1 MFFYVSENSNGFFW
15 ILFAFI
21 LLNFLLTIFMGSKRR
36 SPGPIPMPEEPDD
49 YDYSTIEKS
58 DRDLAEEFERVLGKK
73 RNKVHTDNCEI
84 VHDKGKLYTE
94 PAFMAEEPVSS
105 GKPLTVVEAAPKKKL
120 AHPKL
125 VQGLI
130 MEQILSKPRS
140 LKPYGDEF

>member
-21 LLNFLLTIFMGSKRR
+21 LLNFLLTIFWGSKRR
-36 SPGPIPMPEEPDD
+36 TPGPIPMPEEED
-49 YDYSTIEKS
+49 YDYSTNEKS
-58 DRDLAEEFERVLGKK
+58 DRDLAEEFERVLGKN

-84 VHDKGKLYTE
+84 VHDKGKVYTE

-105 GKPLTVVEAAPKKKL
+105 GKPLTVIEDATKKKL

>member
-36 SPGPIPMPEEPDD
+36 TPGPIPMPEEED
-49 YDYSTIEKS
+49 YDYSTNEKS
-58 DRDLAEEFERVLGKK
+58 DRDLSEEFERVLGKK

-84 VHDKGKLYTE
+84 AHDKGKLYTE

-105 GKPLTVVEAAPKKKL
+105 GKPLTVIEDAPKKKL

>member
-1 MFFYVSENSNGFFW
+1 MFFYVNDNSNGFFW

-21 LLNFLLTIFMGSKRR
+21 LLNFLLTIFMGGKRR
-36 SPGPIPMPEEPDD
+36 SPGPIPMPEEED
-49 YDYSTIEKS
+49 YDYSTNEKS

-73 RNKVHTDNCEI
+73 RDKVHTDNCEV

-94 PAFMAEEPVSS
+94 PAFMEEEAVGN
-105 GKPLTVVEAAPKKKL
+105 GKPITVIEDAPKKKL

>member
-36 SPGPIPMPEEPDD
+36 SPGPIPMPEEED
-49 YDYSTIEKS
+49 YDYSTNEKS

-84 VHDKGKLYTE
+84 VHDKGKVYTE

-105 GKPLTVVEAAPKKKL
+105 GKPLTVIEDAPKKKL

>member
-1 MFFYVSENSNGFFW
+1 MFFYVNDNSNGFFW

-21 LLNFLLTIFMGSKRR
+21 LLNFLLTIFMGGKRR
-36 SPGPIPMPEEPDD
+36 SPGPIPMPEEED
-49 YDYSTIEKS
+49 YDYSTNEKS

-84 VHDKGKLYTE
+84 AHDKGKLYTE

-105 GKPLTVVEAAPKKKL
+105 GKSLTVIEDAPKKKL

>member
-1 MFFYVSENSNGFFW
+1 MFFYVNDNSNGFFW

-21 LLNFLLTIFMGSKRR
+21 LLNFLLTIFMGGKRR
-36 SPGPIPMPEEPDD
+36 SPGPIPMPEEED
-49 YDYSTIEKS
+49 YDYSTNEKS
-58 DRDLAEEFERVLGKK
+58 DRDLAEEFERVLSKK
-73 RNKVHTDNCEI
+73 RDKVHTDNCEI

-94 PAFMAEEPVSS
+94 PAFMEEEAVGN
-105 GKPLTVVEAAPKKKL
+105 GKPITVIEDAPKKKL

>member
-36 SPGPIPMPEEPDD
+36 SPGPIPMPEEED
-49 YDYSTIEKS
+49 YDYSTNEKS
-58 DRDLAEEFERVLGKK
+58 DRDLAEEFERVLGKN

-84 VHDKGKLYTE
+84 VHDKGKVYTE

-105 GKPLTVVEAAPKKKL
+105 GKPLTVIEDAPKKKL

>member
-1 MFFYVSENSNGFFW
+1 MFFYVNDNSNGFFW

-21 LLNFLLTIFMGSKRR
+21 LLNFLLTIFMGGKRR
-36 SPGPIPMPEEPDD
+36 SPGPIPMPEEED
-49 YDYSTIEKS
+49 YDCSTNEKS

-73 RNKVHTDNCEI
+73 RDKVHTDNCEI

-94 PAFMAEEPVSS
+94 PAFMEEEAVGN
-105 GKPLTVVEAAPKKKL
+105 GKPITVIEDAPKKKL

>member
-1 MFFYVSENSNGFFW
+1 MFFYVNDNSNGFFW

-21 LLNFLLTIFMGSKRR
+21 LLNFLLTIFMGGKRR
-36 SPGPIPMPEEPDD
+36 SPGPIPMPEEED
-49 YDYSTIEKS
+49 YDYSTNEKS

-73 RNKVHTDNCEI
+73 RDKVHTDNCEI

-94 PAFMAEEPVSS
+94 PAFMEEEAVGN
-105 GKPLTVVEAAPKKKL
+105 GKPITVIEDAPKKKL

>member
-1 MFFYVSENSNGFFW
+1 MFFYVNDNSNGFFW

-21 LLNFLLTIFMGSKRR
+21 LLNFLLTIFMGGKRR
-36 SPGPIPMPEEPDD
+36 SPGPIPMPEEED
-49 YDYSTIEKS
+49 YDYSTNEES

-73 RNKVHTDNCEI
+73 RDKVHTDNCEI

-94 PAFMAEEPVSS
+94 PAFMEEEAVGN
-105 GKPLTVVEAAPKKKL
+105 GKPITVIEDAPKKKL

>member
-1 MFFYVSENSNGFFW
+1 MFFYVNDNSNGFFW

-36 SPGPIPMPEEPDD
+36 TPGPIPMPEEED
-49 YDYSTIEKS
+49 YDYSTDEKS

-73 RNKVHTDNCEI
+73 CNKVHTDNCEI
-84 VHDKGKLYTE
+84 THDKGKLYTE

-105 GKPLTVVEAAPKKKL
+105 GKPLTVIEDAPKKKL

>member
-21 LLNFLLTIFMGSKRR
+21 LLNFLLTIFWGSKRR
-36 SPGPIPMPEEPDD
+36 TPGPIPMPEEED
-49 YDYSTIEKS
+49 YDYSTNEKS

-105 GKPLTVVEAAPKKKL
+105 GKPLTVIEDAPKKKL

>member
-1 MFFYVSENSNGFFW
+1 MFFYVNDNSNGFFW

-36 SPGPIPMPEEPDD
+36 SPGPIPMPEEED
-49 YDYSTIEKS
+49 YDYSTNEKS

-84 VHDKGKLYTE
+84 AHDKGKLYTE

-105 GKPLTVVEAAPKKKL
+105 GKPLTVIEDAPKKKL

>member
-1 MFFYVSENSNGFFW
+1 MFFYVNDNSNGFFW

-21 LLNFLLTIFMGSKRR
+21 LLNFLLTIFMGGKRR
-36 SPGPIPMPEEPDD
+36 SPGPIPMPEEED
-49 YDYSTIEKS
+49 YDYSTNEKS

-73 RNKVHTDNCEI
+73 RDKVHTDNCEI

-94 PAFMAEEPVSS
+94 PAFMEEEVVGN
-105 GKPLTVVEAAPKKKL
+105 GKPITVIEDAPKKKL

>member
-1 MFFYVSENSNGFFW
+1 MLFCVSDDSSFFW

-21 LLNFLLTIFMGSKRR
+21 LLNFLLTIFMGSSKRR
-36 SPGPIPMPEEPDD
+36 APVPEPEAPEE
-49 YDYSTIEKS
+49 YDYPAKEKS

-73 RNKVHTDNCEI
+73 RNKVHTDDCEI
-84 VHDKGKLYTE
+84 VHDKGKIYTE
-94 PAFMAEEPVSS
+94 PQFMEEEPMKTS
-105 GKPLTVVEAAPKKKL
+105 KPLSVQDTASKKKF

-130 MEQILSKPRS
+130 MEHILEKPRS

>member
-36 SPGPIPMPEEPDD
+36 SPGPIPMPKEED
-49 YDYSTIEKS
+49 YDYSTNEKS

-84 VHDKGKLYTE
+84 AHDKGKLYTE

-105 GKPLTVVEAAPKKKL
+105 GKPLTVIEDAPKKKL

>member
-36 SPGPIPMPEEPDD
+36 TPGPIPMPEEED
-49 YDYSTIEKS
+49 YDYSTNEKS

-84 VHDKGKLYTE
+84 AHDKGKLYTE

-105 GKPLTVVEAAPKKKL
+105 GKPLTVIEEAPKKKL

>member
-36 SPGPIPMPEEPDD
+36 SPGPIPMPEEED
-49 YDYSTIEKS
+49 YDYSTNEKS

-73 RNKVHTDNCEI
+73 RNKVHTDNCDI
-84 VHDKGKLYTE
+84 SHDKGKLYTE

-105 GKPLTVVEAAPKKKL
+105 GKPLTVIEDAPKKKL

>member
-1 MFFYVSENSNGFFW
+1 MFFYVNDNSNGFFW

-21 LLNFLLTIFMGSKRR
+21 LLNFLLTIFMGGKRR
-36 SPGPIPMPEEPDD
+36 SPGPIPMPEEED
-49 YDYSTIEKS
+49 YDYSTNEKS

-73 RNKVHTDNCEI
+73 RDKVRTDNCEI

-94 PAFMAEEPVSS
+94 PAFMEEEAVGN
-105 GKPLTVVEAAPKKKL
+105 GKTITVIEDAPKKKL

>member
-1 MFFYVSENSNGFFW
+1 MFFYVNDNSNGFFW

-36 SPGPIPMPEEPDD
+36 APGPIPMPEEED
-49 YDYSTIEKS
+49 YDYSTNEKS

-84 VHDKGKLYTE
+84 AHDKGKLYTE

-105 GKPLTVVEAAPKKKL
+105 GKPLTVIEDAPKKKL

>member
-21 LLNFLLTIFMGSKRR
+21 LLNFLLTIFIGSKRR
-36 SPGPIPMPEEPDD
+36 TPGPIPMPEEED
-49 YDYSTIEKS
+49 YDYSTNEKS

-84 VHDKGKLYTE
+84 IHDKGKVYTE

-105 GKPLTVVEAAPKKKL
+105 GKPLTVIEDAPKKKL

>member
-1 MFFYVSENSNGFFW
+1 MFFYVNDNSNGFFW

-36 SPGPIPMPEEPDD
+36 SPGPIPMPEEED
-49 YDYSTIEKS
+49 YDYSTNEKS

-105 GKPLTVVEAAPKKKL
+105 GKPLTVVEDAPKKKL

>member
-1 MFFYVSENSNGFFW
+1 MFFYVSENSNGFFG

-36 SPGPIPMPEEPDD
+36 TPGPIPMPEEED
-49 YDYSTIEKS
+49 YDYSTNEKS

-84 VHDKGKLYTE
+84 AHDKGKLYTE

-105 GKPLTVVEAAPKKKL
+105 GKPLTVIEDAPKKKL

>member
-1 MFFYVSENSNGFFW
+1 MFFYVSDNSSFFW
-15 ILFAFI
+15 MLFAFI

-36 SPGPIPMPEEPDD
+36 TPDPIPMPEEPSD
-49 YDYSTIEKS
+49 YDYSTQEKS

-94 PAFMAEEPVSS
+94 PAFMKEGPVSNGKAFALAEE
-105 GKPLTVVEAAPKKKL
+105 APKKKL

-140 LKPYGDEF
+140 LKPYSDDF

>member
-1 MFFYVSENSNGFFW
+1 MFFYVNDNSNGFFW

-36 SPGPIPMPEEPDD
+36 TPGPIPIPEEED
-49 YDYSTIEKS
+49 YDYSTNEKS

-84 VHDKGKLYTE
+84 VHDKGKVYTE

-105 GKPLTVVEAAPKKKL
+105 GKPLTVIEDAPKKKL

>member
-1 MFFYVSENSNGFFW
+1 MFFYVNDNSNGFFW

-21 LLNFLLTIFMGSKRR
+21 LLNFLLTIFMGGKRR
-36 SPGPIPMPEEPDD
+36 SPGPIPMPEEED
-49 YDYSTIEKS
+49 YDYSTNEKS

-73 RNKVHTDNCEI
+73 RDKVHTDNCEI

-94 PAFMAEEPVSS
+94 PAFMEEDAVGN
-105 GKPLTVVEAAPKKKL
+105 GKPIAVIEDAPKKRL

>member
-21 LLNFLLTIFMGSKRR
+21 LLNFLLTIFLGSKRR
-36 SPGPIPMPEEPDD
+36 TPGPIPMPEEED
-49 YDYSTIEKS
+49 YDYSTNEKS

-84 VHDKGKLYTE
+84 THDKGKLYTE

-105 GKPLTVVEAAPKKKL
+105 GKPLTVLEAAPKKKL

>member
-1 MFFYVSENSNGFFW
+1 MFFYVNDNSNGFFW

-21 LLNFLLTIFMGSKRR
+21 LLNFLLTIFMGGKRR
-36 SPGPIPMPEEPDD
+36 SPGPIPMPEEED
-49 YDYSTIEKS
+49 YDYSTNEKS

-73 RNKVHTDNCEI
+73 RDKVHTDNCEI

-94 PAFMAEEPVSS
+94 PAFMEEEAVGN
-105 GKPLTVVEAAPKKKL
+105 GKPITVIEDAPKKKL

-130 MEQILSKPRS
+130 MEQILSRPRS

>member
-36 SPGPIPMPEEPDD
+36 SPGPIPMPEEED
-49 YDYSTIEKS
+49 YDYSTNEKS

-84 VHDKGKLYTE
+84 AHDKGKLYTE

-105 GKPLTVVEAAPKKKL
+105 GKPLTVIEDTPKKKL

>member
-1 MFFYVSENSNGFFW
+1 MFFYVNDNSNGFFW

-36 SPGPIPMPEEPDD
+36 SPGPIPMPEEED
-49 YDYSTIEKS
+49 YDYSTNEKS

-84 VHDKGKLYTE
+84 AHDKGKLYTE

-105 GKPLTVVEAAPKKKL
+105 GKPLTVIEEAPKKKL

>member
-36 SPGPIPMPEEPDD
+36 SPGPIPMPEEED
-49 YDYSTIEKS
+49 YDYSTNEKS

-84 VHDKGKLYTE
+84 AHDRGKLYTE

-105 GKPLTVVEAAPKKKL
+105 GKPLTVIEDAPKKKL

>member
-1 MFFYVSENSNGFFW
+1 MFFYVNDNSNGFFW

-21 LLNFLLTIFMGSKRR
+21 LLNFLLTIFMGGKRR
-36 SPGPIPMPEEPDD
+36 SPGPIPMPEEED
-49 YDYSTIEKS
+49 YDYSTNEKS

-73 RNKVHTDNCEI
+73 RDKVHTDNCEI

-94 PAFMAEEPVSS
+94 PAFMEEEAVCN
-105 GKPLTVVEAAPKKKL
+105 GKPITVIEDAPKKKL

>member
-1 MFFYVSENSNGFFW
+1 MFFYVNDNSNGFFW

-36 SPGPIPMPEEPDD
+36 SPGPIPMPEEED
-49 YDYSTIEKS
+49 YDYSTDEKS

-84 VHDKGKLYTE
+84 AHDKGKLYTE

-105 GKPLTVVEAAPKKKL
+105 GKPLTVIEDAPKKKL

>member
-1 MFFYVSENSNGFFW
+1 MFFYVNDNSNGFFW

-36 SPGPIPMPEEPDD
+36 TPGPIPMPEEED
-49 YDYSTIEKS
+49 YDYSTNEKS

-84 VHDKGKLYTE
+84 VHDKGKVYTE

-105 GKPLTVVEAAPKKKL
+105 GKPLTVIEEAPKKKL

>member
-1 MFFYVSENSNGFFW
+1 MFFYVSDNNSFFW

-21 LLNFLLTIFMGSKRR
+21 LLNFLFTIFMGSRRR
-36 SPGPIPMPEEPDD
+36 SPGPIPMPEEEE
-49 YDYSTIEKS
+49 YDYSTGEKS

-105 GKPLTVVEAAPKKKL
+105 GKPRTVVDSAPKKKL

>member
-36 SPGPIPMPEEPDD
+36 SPGPIPMPEEED
-49 YDYSTIEKS
+49 YDYSTNEKS

-84 VHDKGKLYTE
+84 AHDKGKLYTE

-105 GKPLTVVEAAPKKKL
+105 GKPLTVIEDAPKKKL

-130 MEQILSKPRS
+130 MEQILSKPRC